1 MGPTVSENNLQRGT
15 NCFLSKPSLNKDW
28 DKPDYFFAKAWRPKN
43 WQRHWKFY
51 ITLPK
56 FQFKHWLPDMPS
68 CNRDPQ
74 RHKNNC
80 RMHHYYQWQQSLHIY
95 FDFDPQG
102 VTTSCHEIHCC
113 HTFAKHALD
122 AEGLVW
128 KQLLGQIRG
137 ISMCHGRTEPA
148 GGPSSSTNGKISLWF
163 TIGAEVGLAWAR
175 SLKTRLCWIQ
185 DCRNVDA
192 PEQITILS
200 VQGSQNW

>member
-1 MGPTVSENNLQRGT
+1 MKTEKLTKALEILYHLAQISIQALTPRHAELQPGPAETQKQLPHAPLLSVTAVPAYLLRLWPARCHNVMPWDPLLPHLRKTRPWRRGSSSE
-15 NCFLSKPSLNKDW
+15 
-28 DKPDYFFAKAWRPKN
+28 
-43 WQRHWKFY
+43 
-51 ITLPK
+51 
-56 FQFKHWLPDMPS
+56 
-68 CNRDPQ
+68 
-74 RHKNNC
+74 
-80 RMHHYYQWQQSLHIY
+80 
-95 FDFDPQG
+95 
-102 VTTSCHEIHCC
+102 V
-113 HTFAKHALD
+113 
-122 AEGLVW
+122 LVW